1 MTRASLTKLLPF
13 VSCVTLTACLG
24 NSPQTQPAPS
34 PPAVAAESE
43 LAAALCTV
51 WARTAPTWADAD
63 TEETK
68 DQIDYAIRSQETAC
82 RDYGPR

>member
-1 MTRASLTKLLPF
+1 MMRASLIRLLPF
-13 VSCVTLTACLG
+13 AFFATLTAC
-24 NSPQTQPAPS
+24 QPSSRPT

-43 LAAALCTV
+43 LAAALCAV
-51 WARTAPTWADAD
+51 WARTQPTWADAD

-68 DQIDYAIRSQETAC
+68 DQIDYAIRSQETVC

>member
-1 MTRASLTKLLPF
+1 MTHGSRTKLLPF
-13 VSCVTLTACLG
+13 AFFVTLTACQP
-24 NSPQTQPAPS
+24 SPRPT

-51 WARTAPTWADAD
+51 WARTQPTWADAD

-68 DQIDYAIRSQETAC
+68 DQIDYAIRSQETVC